1 MPNVDLTKTTIDNLP
16 VSERDVVYW
25 DRKLSG
31 FGLKVTPRGRKV
43 FFVQYRTR
51 DEQKQRKFTIGKYG
65 DVTPA
70 KARLEAQTVLGER
83 HAGQDPAKKRRDE
96 ARRARVETVADV
108 MALFVKGHVSRNRSS
123 DETVRIIERDILP
136 LWGNRSIHSITKRDV
151 VSLIDGVVDRGAPIM
166 ANRVFAIVRKFFNW
180 CVGKAIL
187 DASPCL
193 ALQAP
198 GRERARDR
206 ILDDG
211 EIASVLRAARV
222 IGFPFGQIVEL
233 LLLTGQRRSEVAGMC
248 WEEIDFAKAL
258 WTMEGVRTKNGK
270 PHLVHLSTQAIALI
284 EPLPR
289 FGSFVFATRRDTP
302 YQAFTQGKKKIDALC
317 GFSDWVLH
325 DLRRTVVSGMA
336 RLGVLP
342 HVADKILNHQSG
354 SISGVVAVYQRHEFE
369 TERRAALE
377 LWARHLEHLQE
388 GSGKS
393 NVVNLAN
400 KAVG

>member
-1 MPNVDLTKTTIDNLP
+1 MPNVDLTKATIDNLP
-16 VSERDVVYW
+16 VLDRDVVYW

-43 FFVQYRTR
+43 FFLQYRTR

-70 KARLEAQTVLGER
+70 KARLEAQTILGER
-83 HAGQDPAKKRRDE
+83 HAGQDPAKKRREE
-96 ARRARVETVADV
+96 AKRARAETVADV
-108 MALFVKGHVSRNRSS
+108 MVLFVKGHVSRNRSS

-136 LWGNRSIHSITKRDV
+136 LWGSRSIHSITKRDV

-187 DASPCL
+187 EASPCL

-198 GRERARDR
+198 GQERARDR
-206 ILDDG
+206 ILDDD
-211 EIASVLRAARV
+211 EIAAVLRAARE

-233 LLLTGQRRSEVAGMC
+233 LLLTGQRRSEVAGMR
-248 WEEIDFAKAL
+248 WEEIDFENAL

-270 PHLVHLSTQAIALI
+270 PHLVHLSPQAIALI

-289 FGSFVFATRRDTP
+289 FGACVFATRRDTP
-302 YQAFTQGKKKIDALC
+302 YQAFTQGKNKIDALC
-317 GFSDWVLH
+317 GFDDWVLH

-354 SISGVVAVYQRHEFE
+354 SISGVAAVYQRHQFE
-369 TERRAALE
+369 NERRAALE
-377 LWARHLEHLQE
+377 LWGRHLEHLLDE
-388 GSGKS
+388 TGKS
-393 NVVNLAN
+393 NVVTLMQTAEI
-400 KAVG
+400 